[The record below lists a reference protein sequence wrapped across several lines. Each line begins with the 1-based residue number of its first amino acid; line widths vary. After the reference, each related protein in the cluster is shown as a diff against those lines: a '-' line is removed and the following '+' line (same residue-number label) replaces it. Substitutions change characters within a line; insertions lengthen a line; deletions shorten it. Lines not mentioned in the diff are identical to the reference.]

1 MSIAIPKGDDNS
13 RPSRLRSVFIRLR
26 TRGQAMVEFAM
37 VLTVA
42 LFVLL
47 LGIQYAL
54 IGQAALAINQLAY
67 QGARYAS
74 VNDSAD
80 QSAVASYMLQ
90 VGSPTITANNG
101 QYLTIT
107 LNPNTTP
114 RTFGQTV
121 TVGISFNAS
130 GEIFLPNPFF
140 GVITFPTTLTTQESA
155 MQE

>member
-1 MSIAIPKGDDNS
+1 MSIAIAKGDNGS
-13 RPSRLRSVFIRLR
+13 QPSGLRRGFVRVR

-74 VNDSAD
+74 VNPTAG

-114 RTFGQTV
+114 RSFGQTV

-130 GEIFLPNPFF
+130 GEIFLPNPFL
-140 GVITFPTTLTTQESA
+140 GVLTFPTTLTTQESA